1 MIAYTIRRLFVGL
14 LLILALTFFTY
25 VLFFAV
31 PSDPAKQAC
40 GKNCNEEQIEQTR
53 IALGYDKPW
62 VNQWT
67 DFLAGVVQGRQY
79 PADEELRANNPN
91 LVTDCEAPC
100 LGFSFVNQ
108 QTVNTIIGGALPITA
123 SIALV
128 AVVMWVTGG
137 VLFGILAAMTK
148 GSFLDRGLVG
158 LTLIAYAF
166 PSFFIGKF
174 LITYVAIKWQLV
186 DYPVYK
192 TIAEGGFFGWLTALF
207 LPALTLALLYLAG
220 YVRITRSYVLES
232 LNEDYIRTAK
242 AKGVKRRT
250 LITKHALRAALTP
263 LVTMVGLDFAG
274 LMAGALITENI
285 FAYNGLG
292 VIAFQAYT
300 ADDLPTMVGLVILT
314 GAFVIVANVIVDI
327 LYAVI
332 DPRVRLG

>member
-1 MIAYTIRRLFVGL
+1 VIAYTVRRLLIGVM
-14 LLILALTFFTY
+14 LILALTFFTY

-62 VNQWT
+62 VSQWT

-79 PADEELRANNPN
+79 PADEELREANPN

-100 LGFSFVNQ
+100 MGFSFVNQ
-108 QTVNTIIGGALPITA
+108 QTVNTLIAGALPITA

-128 AVVMWVTGG
+128 ALVMWVTGG

-166 PSFFIGKF
+166 PSFFIAKF
-174 LITYVAIKWQLV
+174 LITYPAIKWGWV

-232 LNEDYIRTAK
+232 LSEDYIRTAK
-242 AKGVKRRT
+242 AKGVKGRV

-274 LMAGALITENI
+274 LMAGALITENV
-285 FAYNGLG
+285 FSYNGLG
-292 VIAFQAYT
+292 VIAYQAYT

>member
-1 MIAYTIRRLFVGL
+1 
-14 LLILALTFFTY
+14 
-25 VLFFAV
+25 
-31 PSDPAKQAC
+31 PAKQAC

-53 IALGYDKPW
+53 VALGYDKPW
-62 VNQWT
+62 VTQWS
-67 DFLAGVVQGRQY
+67 DFLVGVVQGRQY

-108 QTVNTIIGGALPITA
+108 QTVNTIIAGALPISA

-128 AVVMWVTGG
+128 ALVFWVVGG

-174 LITYVAIKWQLV
+174 LITYVSIKWGLV
-186 DYPVYK
+186 PYPAYQTV
-192 TIAEGGFFGWLTALF
+192 AEGGVSGWLSSLF

-232 LNEDYIRTAK
+232 LSEDYIRTAK
-242 AKGVKRRT
+242 AKGLKSRV

-263 LVTMVGLDFAG
+263 LVTMIGLDFATLLG
-274 LMAGALITENI
+274 GALITENI

-292 VIAFQAYT
+292 VIALQAFN
-300 ADDLPTMVGLVILT
+300 ADDLPTLVGLVILT
-314 GAFVIVANVIVDI
+314 GTFVIVANIVVDI

>member
-1 MIAYTIRRLFVGL
+1 MIAYAIRRLLIGT
-14 LLILALTFFTY
+14 LLILALTFVTY

-53 IALGYDKPW
+53 IALGYDQPW
-62 VNQWT
+62 ITQWT
-67 DFLAGVVQGRQY
+67 DFLGGIVNGRQY

-91 LVTDCEAPC
+91 LVTDCAAPC

-108 QTVNTIIGGALPITA
+108 QTVNTILAGALPISA
-123 SIALV
+123 SIAIVALV
-128 AVVMWVTGG
+128 IWVTGG

-158 LTLIAYAF
+158 LTLVAYAF

-174 LITYVAIKWQLV
+174 LITYPAIKWGWFE
-186 DYPVYK
+186 YPRYM
-192 TIAEGGFFGWLTALF
+192 TIEEGGISGWLSALF
-207 LPALTLALLYLAG
+207 LPALTLALLYIAG

-232 LNEDYIRTAK
+232 LSEDYIRTAK
-242 AKGVKRRT
+242 AKGVTQRV
-250 LITKHALRAALTP
+250 LVSKHALRAALTP
-263 LVTMVGLDFAG
+263 LVTLIGLDFATLLG
-274 LMAGALITENI
+274 GALITENV

-292 VIAFQAYT
+292 VIALQAFA
-300 ADDLPTMVGLVILT
+300 ADDLPTMVGLVILVGT
-314 GAFVIVANVIVDI
+314 FVITANIIVDI

>member
-1 MIAYTIRRLFVGL
+1 MGL

-62 VNQWT
+62 VTQWT
-67 DFLAGVVQGRQY
+67 DFLGGVVQGRQY
-79 PADEELRANNPN
+79 PADEELRERNPN
-91 LVTDCEAPC
+91 LVTDCPAPC
-100 LGFSFVNQ
+100 MGFSFVNQ
-108 QTVNTIIGGALPITA
+108 QTVNKIIAGALPITA
-123 SIALV
+123 SIAIV
-128 AVVMWVTGG
+128 ALVMWVVGG

-174 LITYVAIKWQLV
+174 LITYVSIKWGLV
-186 DYPVYK
+186 DYPAYQ
-192 TIAEGGFFGWLTALF
+192 TIADGGFFGWLSALF

-232 LNEDYIRTAK
+232 LSEDYIRTAR
-242 AKGVKRRT
+242 AKGVKGRV
-250 LITKHALRAALTP
+250 LISKHALRAALTP
-263 LVTMVGLDFAG
+263 LVTMIGLDFAA
-274 LMAGALITENI
+274 LMAGALITENV

-292 VIAFQAYT
+292 VIAYQAYT

>member
-1 MIAYTIRRLFVGL
+1 MIAYTVRRLLMGS

-62 VNQWT
+62 ISQWT
-67 DFLAGVVQGRQY
+67 DFLKGVVQGRSY
-79 PADEELRANNPN
+79 PDDPAIREANPQ
-91 LVTDCEAPC
+91 LVTECEAPC

-108 QTVNTIIGGALPITA
+108 KTVNELITGALPISV
-123 SIALV
+123 SIAVV
-128 AVVMWVTGG
+128 ALVMWVIGG

-148 GSFLDRGLVG
+148 GSFIDRGLVG

-186 DYPVYK
+186 DYPAYQ
-192 TIAEGGFFGWLTALF
+192 TIEEGGVTGWLSALF
-207 LPALTLALLYLAG
+207 LPALTLALIYLAG
-220 YVRITRSYVLES
+220 YVRITRSYVLDS
-232 LNEDYIRTAK
+232 LTEDYIRTAR
-242 AKGVKRRT
+242 AKGLKGRV

-263 LVTMVGLDFAG
+263 LVTMIGLDFATLLG
-274 LMAGALITENI
+274 GAIITENV
-285 FAYNGLG
+285 FNYAGLG
-292 VIAFQAYT
+292 VVALQAFN
-300 ADDLPTMVGLVILT
+300 ADDLPTMVGLVILLGT
-314 GAFVIVANVIVDI
+314 FVIVANIIVDI

-332 DPRVRLG
+332 DPRVRVG

>member
-1 MIAYTIRRLFVGL
+1 MGL
-14 LLILALTFFTY
+14 VLILALTFFTY

-62 VNQWT
+62 ITQWT
-67 DFLAGVVQGRQY
+67 DFLQGVVQGRQY
-79 PADEELRANNPN
+79 PADEELRANNPQ

-108 QTVNTIIGGALPITA
+108 KTVNELIAGALPITA

-128 AVVMWVTGG
+128 ALVIWVIGG
-137 VLFGILAAMTK
+137 VLFGIIAAMTK

-174 LITYVAIKWQLV
+174 LITYVAIKWGLV

-192 TIAEGGFFGWLTALF
+192 TIAEGGFIGWLSALF
-207 LPALTLALLYLAG
+207 LPALTLALLYMAG

-232 LNEDYIRTAK
+232 LSEDYIRTAK
-242 AKGVKRRT
+242 AKGVKGRVV
-250 LITKHALRAALTP
+250 ISKHALRAALTP
-263 LVTMVGLDFAG
+263 LVTLIGLDFAA
-274 LMAGALITENI
+274 LMGGAIITENV
-285 FAYNGLG
+285 FSYNGLG
-292 VIAFQAYT
+292 VIAFQAYG

-314 GAFVIVANVIVDI
+314 GAFVILANVIVDI

>member
-1 MIAYTIRRLFVGL
+1 MGL
-14 LLILALTFFTY
+14 VLILALTFFTY

-53 IALGYDKPW
+53 VALGYDKPW

-67 DFLAGVVQGRQY
+67 DFLQGVVQGRQY
-79 PADEELRANNPN
+79 PADEELRANNPQ

-100 LGFSFVNQ
+100 MGFSFVNQ
-108 QTVNTIIGGALPITA
+108 KTVNELIAGALPITA

-128 AVVMWVTGG
+128 ALVMWVLGG
-137 VLFGILAAMTK
+137 VLFGIIAAMTK

-174 LITYVAIKWQLV
+174 LITYVSIKWGLV

-207 LPALTLALLYLAG
+207 LPALTLALLYMAG

-232 LNEDYIRTAK
+232 LSEDYIRTAK
-242 AKGVKRRT
+242 SKGVKNRIV
-250 LITKHALRAALTP
+250 ITKHALRAALTP
-263 LVTMVGLDFAG
+263 LVTLVGLDFAA
-274 LMAGALITENI
+274 LMGGALITENV
-285 FAYNGLG
+285 FSYTGLG
-292 VIAFQAYT
+292 VIAFQAYG

-314 GAFVIVANVIVDI
+314 GAFVIVANVVVDI

>member
-1 MIAYTIRRLFVGL
+1 MGL
-14 LLILALTFFTY
+14 LLILTLTFVTY
-25 VLFFAV
+25 ILFFAV

-53 IALGYDKPW
+53 IALGYDQPW
-62 VNQWT
+62 VTQWT
-67 DFLAGVVQGRQY
+67 DFLKGVVQGRQY
-79 PADEELRANNPN
+79 PADAELRERNPN
-91 LVTDCEAPC
+91 LVTECPAPC
-100 LGFSFVNQ
+100 MGFSFVNQ
-108 QTVNTIIGGALPITA
+108 QTVNTLIAGALPITA
-123 SIALV
+123 SIAIV
-128 AVVMWVTGG
+128 ALVMWVIGG

-174 LITYVAIKWQLV
+174 LITYVAIKWALV
-186 DYPVYK
+186 PYPVYK
-192 TIAEGGFFGWLTALF
+192 TIAEGGFFGWLSALF
-207 LPALTLALLYLAG
+207 LPSLTLALLYLAG

-232 LNEDYIRTAK
+232 LTEDYIRTAK
-242 AKGVKRRT
+242 AKGVRGRVV
-250 LITKHALRAALTP
+250 ISKHALRAALTP
-263 LVTMVGLDFAG
+263 LVTMIGLDFAA
-274 LMAGALITENI
+274 LMGGALITENV
-285 FAYNGLG
+285 FSYNGLG
-292 VIAFQAYT
+292 VIAFQAYG

>member
-1 MIAYTIRRLFVGL
+1 MIAYTVRRLLMGL
-14 LLILALTFFTY
+14 LLILALTFVTY

-40 GKNCNEEQIEQTR
+40 GKNCNEEQIAQTR

-62 VNQWT
+62 ITQWT
-67 DFLAGVVQGRQY
+67 DFLGGVVQGRQY
-79 PADEELRANNPN
+79 PADEQLREKNPN
-91 LVTDCEAPC
+91 LVTDCKAPC

-108 QTVNTIIGGALPITA
+108 QTVNKIIGNALPITA

-128 AVVMWVTGG
+128 AVVMWVLGG

-158 LTLIAYAF
+158 LTLVAYAF

-174 LITYVAIKWQLV
+174 LIIYVAIRWKLV
-186 DYPVYK
+186 DYPAYQ
-192 TIAEGGFFGWLTALF
+192 TIADGGFFGWLSALL

-232 LNEDYIRTAK
+232 LSEDYIRTAK
-242 AKGVKRRT
+242 AKGVKGRV

-263 LVTMVGLDFAG
+263 LVTMIGLDFAA
-274 LMAGALITENI
+274 LMAGALITENV

-292 VIAFQAYT
+292 VIALQAYS
-300 ADDLPTMVGLVILT
+300 ADDLPTLVGLVILT
-314 GAFVIVANVIVDI
+314 GTFVIVANVVVDI

>member
-1 MIAYTIRRLFVGL
+1 MIAYTVRRLLMGG

-62 VNQWT
+62 VTQWT
-67 DFLAGVVQGRQY
+67 DFLKGVVQGRQY
-79 PADEELRANNPN
+79 PADEELRAANPN
-91 LVTDCEAPC
+91 LVTDCAAPC
-100 LGFSFVNQ
+100 MGFSFVNQ

-128 AVVMWVTGG
+128 ALVMWVTGG

-174 LITYVAIKWQLV
+174 LITYVAIKWGLV

-192 TIAEGGFFGWLTALF
+192 TIAEGGVIGWLSALF

-232 LNEDYIRTAK
+232 LSEDYIRTAK
-242 AKGVKRRT
+242 AKGVKGRV
-250 LITKHALRAALTP
+250 LIVKHALRAALTP
-263 LVTMVGLDFAG
+263 LVTLIGLDFAA
-274 LMAGALITENI
+274 LMAGALITENV
-285 FAYNGLG
+285 FSYNGLG
-292 VIAFQAYT
+292 VIAFQAYN

-314 GAFVIVANVIVDI
+314 GAFVILANVIVDI